1 MPKKPV
7 KPKAK
12 SAAQPGKAVRKK
24 PELKAKKGKA
34 TPKQLN
40 TAAAEHVA
48 AKLAQKVTAMPPQ
61 AAAAPKAPPAAV
73 ATAPAA
79 PALPPA
85 PEGFV
90 NVFVD
95 GVLLQVKKGSTVM
108 AACTQAGKEIP
119 HFCYHERL
127 SIAGNCRM
135 CLIEIEGMPKPVA
148 SCHWPVAEG
157 NKIRTDSKL
166 TIEARKGTMEML
178 LINHPLDCPIC
189 DQGGECDLQD
199 QAVAYGADRSHY
211 HEFKRAV
218 DDKDIGSKIKTVM
231 TRCIHCTRCIRFAT
245 EVAGVEEFGATGRG
259 ENMQVGTYVEAAL
272 QSELAGN
279 MIDLCPV
286 GALTSKPYA
295 FAGRPWELV
304 DTHCIDILDGVGAHL
319 TVQSR
324 AGQVMRVLPREADA
338 INEEWITDAAR
349 FSYDALHTNRLVSPH
364 ADEGQHPR
372 PLGWQDA
379 FSMIKTK
386 LAKVPPQKIAG
397 TIGTLQGAEDAFAMR
412 EFFYRT
418 LGSKNLALD
427 GATITDPAFLRGYTP
442 FKQWEQAD
450 AVLIIGANPRL
461 EAPLLNAR
469 LRKLIKKRVPIA
481 LLGAQPEKGVDLT
494 YKYEHLGDNPTLL
507 TGKHPFLTTL
517 GKAQRPLVILGR
529 AALDHPSAESIFAIA
544 HKLAQRGGWNGY
556 NFLTPTSGTLA
567 PLALGYD
574 TPASK
579 IIKSIEKNDIE
590 VLFLH
595 GECDSIA
602 TSLLHK
608 FKGISIY
615 LGTHSTPQAQ
625 ACTLQ
630 LPTASWAEKSFT
642 SINIQGDIQVSN
654 QAIMPP
660 HLAKE
665 DWKIYR
671 ALSEHLGKIIN
682 FDTLNQLRSQM
693 GQLNTGKFSAES
705 GKISSQPLTAL
716 PTKYYLQNSYLRQS
730 STMQSC
736 QKESGSPTA
745 QKAKAIQPFSST
757 QSEEG
762 AHV

>member
-1 MPKKPV
+1 MPKKPT

-12 SAAQPGKAVRKK
+12 SAAQPGKTVRKK
-24 PELKAKKGKA
+24 PELKAKPGKA
-34 TPKQLN
+34 TPKKLT
-40 TAAAEHVA
+40 TAIAEQIA
-48 AKLAQKVTAMPPQ
+48 AKAAQKVSAAPPQ
-61 AAAAPKAPPAAV
+61 ATAVPKAPAPV
-73 ATAPAA
+73 TVNATTNAA
-79 PALPPA
+79 PPLPPA

-95 GVLLQVKKGSTVM
+95 GALLQVKKGSTVM

-157 NKIRTDSKL
+157 NKIRTDSKI

-199 QAVAYGADRSHY
+199 QAVAYGNDVSHY

-304 DTHCIDILDGVGAHL
+304 DTHCIDILDGVGSHL

-338 INEEWITDAAR
+338 INEEWMTDAAR
-349 FSYDALHTNRLVSPH
+349 FSYDALHTNRLTT
-364 ADEGQHPR
+364 
-372 PLGWQDA
+372 PLYKGKSIGWPEA
-379 FSMIKTK
+379 FKLMTAALGKGTK
-386 LAKVPPQKIAG
+386 VAG
-397 TIGTLQGAEDAFAMR
+397 LIGTLQGAEDAFAMR
-412 EFFYRT
+412 EFFHHT
-418 LGSKNLALD
+418 LGSKSLALD
-427 GATITDPAFLRGYTP
+427 GATVTDAALLRGYTP

-450 AVLIIGANPRL
+450 AVLLIGANPRL

-481 LLGAQPEKGVDLT
+481 LLGAQPEKGADLT
-494 YKYEHLGDNPTLL
+494 YRYEHLGDNPALL
-507 TGKHPFLTTL
+507 TGKHPFLD
-517 GKAQRPLVILGR
+517 GFAKAQRPLVIVGR
-529 AALDHPSAESIFAIA
+529 AVLDHPSAESIFAIA

-556 NFLTPTSGTLA
+556 NFLTPTGGTLA

-574 TPASK
+574 KSASY
-579 IIKSIEKNDIE
+579 IVKSIEKNDIA

-595 GECDSIA
+595 GECDSVA
-602 TSLLHK
+602 TSLLRK
-608 FKGISIY
+608 FKGVSIY
-615 LGTHSTPQAQ
+615 LGTHNTPQSQ

-630 LPTASWAEKSFT
+630 LPTAAWAEKSFT
-642 SINIQGDIQVSN
+642 GINIQGDVQVSH

-671 ALSEHLGKIIN
+671 ALSEQIEKSLK
-682 FDTLNQLRSQM
+682 FDTLNQLRQQM
-693 GQLNTGKFSAES
+693 GQLSLGKFSARS
-705 GKISSQPLTAL
+705 GRISTTAL
-716 PTKYYLQNSYLRQS
+716 GAPLVEYYLQNSYLRQS
-730 STMQSC
+730 ATMRSC
-736 QKESGSPTA
+736 QKESGAPTA
-745 QKAKAIQPFSST
+745 QKAKTIQPFSST
-757 QSEEG
+757 RTGGG
-762 AHV
+762 AHA